1 MQYVQTN
8 YSRGRSRSRRR
19 DPRRKFIGW
28 AIMGGAVLLIAGLFF
43 IPHGQQETS
52 TAVASAGVPSAQ
64 ASAPGPAASASQ
76 APAPEVATASA
87 APQASAAIPGGQAA
101 VVDLSAMDQPARK
114 AFLLR
119 LIDQGVFTGVQAP
132 PAPKVGVTPLFQ
144 GLSSD
149 LKQQFIA
156 VVDAY
161 VYNGA
166 AGPDPLQV
174 IDATSGKVVGTYTPG
189 HGLKL
194 E

>member
-1 MQYVQTN
+1 MA
-8 YSRGRSRSRRR
+8 
-19 DPRRKFIGW
+19 F
-28 AIMGGAVLLIAGLFF
+28 AVLLIAGLFF
-43 IPHGQQETS
+43 IPHGQPDDFDGGCERERACRS
-52 TAVASAGVPSAQ
+52 GLRIGGPGGAGSGV
-64 ASAPGPAASASQ
+64 GGCHCLGAAADLGD
-76 APAPEVATASA
+76 A
-87 APQASAAIPGGQAA
+87 APSGQPA
-101 VVDLSAMDQPARK
+101 VVDLTAMDQPARK

-144 GLSSD
+144 GLSAD

-166 AGPDPLQV
+166 TGPDPLQV
-174 IDATSGKVVGTYTPG
+174 IDDTSGKVVGTYTPG
-189 HGLKL
+189 DGLKL